1 MEINKDIVCI
11 VVTHNPPPTIYKL
24 TEQIS
29 NIRILMIDS
38 SDSDK
43 YNSMKEHFKNK
54 ENVTVYH
61 ENRHI
66 GLSNAL
72 NTGINMCQ
80 EMGFKYLLIME
91 DDSYFQDN
99 VNLINIVNN
108 FSYSHNNDPVLYL
121 SETDTNSAD
130 DFFPVNYYLGTN
142 TGVVI
147 SFNLAHEISFRS
159 DFFMDQVDIDFQYNV
174 RSHGHK
180 IYLTKNGIIA
190 RLPIGRE
197 ERRGINTISI
207 FRFYLL
213 TRNTLRLFIEN
224 KISPVAFV
232 YIPGYFFKGVVAGQ
246 NVKLLLKALFHGL
259 YDGITNNLGITK
271 TLKFFRPD
279 LQS

>member
-24 TEQIS
+24 AEQIG

-43 YNSMKEHFKNK
+43 YNSMKENFDNY
-54 ENVTVYH
+54 ENITLYH
-61 ENRHI
+61 ENRDL
-66 GLSNAL
+66 GLGNAL

-80 EMGFKYLLIME
+80 EIGFKYLLIME
-91 DDSYFQDN
+91 DDTYFQNN
-99 VNLINIVNN
+99 VNLSDIVKE
-108 FSYSHNNDPVLYL
+108 FSHSHNDDPVLYL

-142 TGVVI
+142 TGI
-147 SFNLAHEISFRS
+147 LMSFNLAHQISFRAE
-159 DFFMDQVDIDFQYNV
+159 FFIDQIDIDFQFNI
-174 RSHGHK
+174 RNHGHK
-180 IYLTKNGIIA
+180 IYITKKGIIA

-197 ERRGINTISI
+197 KGGGINTIEI

-213 TRNTLRLFIEN
+213 TRNILRLFIEN
-224 KISPVAFV
+224 KISLGALV
-232 YIPGYFFKGVVAGQ
+232 YIPGYFFKGVLAEQ
-246 NVKLLLKALFHGL
+246 NVNLLLKALFHGL
-259 YDGITNNLGITK
+259 QDGITNNLGITEA
-271 TLKFFRPD
+271 LKFFRPD